1 MPSILPLA
9 WKCEHRIHLLSNTT
23 LVAVRP
29 ITTHSSR
36 RTSWSARWLI
46 CSLNIIRL
54 SMLGFFAPVLVKKY
68 DDSWHFCIDYCTLN
82 DCTVKDKYPIP
93 MVDEFLDKLHV
104 VHFFTILT
112 SVLGTTKSRLHAD
125 GMEKTTFH
133 THHAHFEFFV
143 TSFIWMN
150 ASATFQSLMNDVLQP
165 FICRFVLVFFDDIL
179 IYNSSWLAHL

>member
-23 LVAVRP
+23 PVAVRP
-29 ITTHSSR
+29 IATHSSK

-46 CSLNIIRL
+46 CLLNIIRL
-54 SMLGFFAPVLVKKY
+54 SMLGFFAQVLVKKY

-104 VHFFTILT
+104 VRFFTILT
-112 SVLGTTKSRLHAD
+112 SVLGTTKFVCTS
-125 GMEKTTFH
+125 MEWRRR
-133 THHAHFEFFV
+133 HF
-143 TSFIWMN
+143 TPTMPTLSF
-150 ASATFQSLMNDVLQP
+150 L
-165 FICRFVLVFFDDIL
+165 
-179 IYNSSWLAHL
+179 